1 MRVLHGNDG
10 EGMKHREPCVP
21 ISRAIRP
28 RAVFQPFGAARRGE
42 ARAKLPPC
50 SQCSQFHVSLS
61 LSLVIGWGSLDRFCM
76 STDQRWKWAGIV
88 SVVSVGGV
96 LITDIVANV
105 VGGYISDRIKTWD
118 VPQHAPRRQEAR
130 LRDRD
135 GFEHPASGK
144 RGQVTMAAVAPKP
157 ASAPMPEIDI
167 GEPTPPAGAPR
178 QQPRQS
184 QCRCHH
190 QRSQPAV
197 LSGTVEQVIDTATL
211 QIQGETIELA
221 GIKGSARPI
230 AISLRNSSRSR
241 ARKSAASR

>member
-1 MRVLHGNDG
+1 M
-10 EGMKHREPCVP
+10 
-21 ISRAIRP
+21 
-28 RAVFQPFGAARRGE
+28 
-42 ARAKLPPC
+42 
-50 SQCSQFHVSLS
+50 
-61 LSLVIGWGSLDRFCM
+61 
-76 STDQRWKWAGIV
+76 
-88 SVVSVGGV
+88 VSVGGV

-118 VPQHAPRRQEAR
+118 VLQAR
-130 LRDRD
+130 ACRATSSCQRDRD

-167 GEPTPPAGAPR
+167 GEPTPAPDAEPEAAAAPEPMPLPPP
-178 QQPRQS
+178 QA
-184 QCRCHH
+184 
-190 QRSQPAV
+190 QPAA

-230 AISLRNSSRSR
+230 AISLRNSSRSK
-241 ARKSAASR
+241 ARKSAASRSSAMSAS